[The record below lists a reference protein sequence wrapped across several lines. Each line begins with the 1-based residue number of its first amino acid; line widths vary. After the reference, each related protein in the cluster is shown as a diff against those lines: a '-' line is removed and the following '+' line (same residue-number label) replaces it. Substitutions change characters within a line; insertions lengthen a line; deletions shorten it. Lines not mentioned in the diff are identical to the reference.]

1 MNFAKYEAKKF
12 RSFEVELDGISK
24 KTMEEHYKLYQ
35 GYVNKANEILEKL
48 AAMEPDPAKANP
60 TYSEIRELKVE
71 LTRAIGG
78 VKNHEIYFDILG
90 GKGGKPQGRLLEA
103 IERDFGSFENWQKD
117 LKATGIAARG
127 WAWLAYDWDTGRL
140 FNYIGDEQNTY
151 PIWNATP
158 IVALDVFEHAFF
170 IDYGTNKGAYIDAF
184 FRNLDWGAV
193 EERVRRMNIPG
204 LA

>member
-1 MNFAKYEAKKF
+1 
-12 RSFEVELDGISK
+12 
-24 KTMEEHYKLYQ
+24 
-35 GYVNKANEILEKL
+35 
-48 AAMEPDPAKANP
+48 MEPDPAKANP

-90 GKGGKPQGRLLEA
+90 GKGGKPGGKLLSA

-184 FRNLDWGAV
+184 FRNLDWTAV
-193 EERVRRMNIPG
+193 EERVKRMNIPG
-204 LA
+204 LV